1 MTCFREASTG
11 ESAAAVSIYLCVNT
25 HSQRKFI
32 INIIIVA
39 SPADKSVCWTKYLT
53 NLPKI
58 SVLDLANYLQKYAKE
73 KAENRGYEFYYSSI
87 IASFFSVN
95 LFVSKYK
102 RSFSLRCLQHTLV
115 YFVTLKSYFECC

>member
-1 MTCFREASTG
+1 MTIREASTG

-53 NLPKI
+53 KLPKI
-58 SVLDLANYLQKYAKE
+58 SVLDLANYLQNLQKKKLKTE
-73 KAENRGYEFYYSSI
+73 VMSSI
-87 IASFFSVN
+87 IVLLLHHFSV
-95 LFVSKYK
+95 SI
-102 RSFSLRCLQHTLV
+102 CLYLNIKGRFH
-115 YFVTLKSYFECC
+115 